1 MRCVKESSHDPKTSH
16 TVVSLLFLCILTR
29 SRTVSSGHLKHRHWI
44 CMTNCMIVPWTWGAL
59 TTRGRT
65 QAVHMVALTM
75 CHVSRYRLCMMIL
88 LSICRAIGSDGPLP
102 RECEIQVQWPAA
114 HCVLHHVNLRFSKAL
129 AHGDFHL
136 YRHTHKH
143 THTWQ
148 RFKRLSRQIDKFYI
162 KSQSWFPDLEHDP
175 KRRQHIWVMYYE
187 LLWHTLH
194 TDCV

>member
-1 MRCVKESSHDPKTSH
+1 
-16 TVVSLLFLCILTR
+16 
-29 SRTVSSGHLKHRHWI
+29 
-44 CMTNCMIVPWTWGAL
+44 MIVPWTWGAL

-65 QAVHMVALTM
+65 QPVHMVALTM

-143 THTWQ
+143 THMTEIQATFTSNRQVLHQVPKLVSRSGARPQEKAAYLGNVLWIVMTYVTY
-148 RFKRLSRQIDKFYI
+148 RLCVGLSNNYYSKGCLGYSLVFVATKRPHYN
-162 KSQSWFPDLEHDP
+162 PT
-175 KRRQHIWVMYYE
+175 RR
-187 LLWHTLH
+187 L
-194 TDCV
+194 